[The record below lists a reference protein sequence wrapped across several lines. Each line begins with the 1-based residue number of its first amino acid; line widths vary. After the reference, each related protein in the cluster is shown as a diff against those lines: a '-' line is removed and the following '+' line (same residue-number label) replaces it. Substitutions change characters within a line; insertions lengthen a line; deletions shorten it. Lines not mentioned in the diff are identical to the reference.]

1 MLPHEQYSRR
11 TFEFRYMTASRLSMR
26 LHGIGWQYITSANYH
41 YNGLRRPDGE
51 GAIFQFTLSGQGAI
65 RYGNREYLV
74 PKHCAFLCTLPS
86 DHEYFFND
94 VCDHWEFLFIA
105 VRGDDAIHH
114 WLSLIDR
121 FGPVI
126 PFGDKLD
133 PILCISRLYS
143 TICGESNPDR
153 YDVSAQLYRFMLEM
167 ERFTDGCGEETESVQ
182 DASEPLQNAIRF
194 IQSQYASVLSLDD
207 IAAAAGL
214 SKSHFSR
221 VFLLKT
227 GIQPMHYLRKIRIEK
242 ASALLAQTPKTL
254 DTIARETGFD
264 NSKYFIRVFKALV
277 GTTPNQYRQSSGFGT
292 TRTLRIER

>member
-26 LHGIGWQYITSANYH
+26 LHGIGWQSVTSTDYH

-86 DHEYFFND
+86 DHVYFFD
-94 VCDHWEFLFIA
+94 DAFDHWEFLFIA
-105 VRGDDAIHH
+105 VRGDDAIRH

-133 PILCISRLYS
+133 PMLCVSRLYS
-143 TICGESNPDR
+143 QICGEANPDR
-153 YDVSAQLYRFMLEM
+153 YDVSAQLYRFILEM
-167 ERFTDGCGEETESVQ
+167 DRFADGYDSEPYQ
-182 DASEPLQNAIRF
+182 DGSEPLQNAIRF
-194 IQSQYASVLSLDD
+194 IQSQYASPLSLDD
-207 IAAAAGL
+207 IADVAGL

-221 VFLLKT
+221 VFLHKT
-227 GIQPMHYLRKIRIEK
+227 GIQPMQYLRKIRIEK

-254 DTIARETGFD
+254 ETIAKETGFD
-264 NSKYFIRVFKALV
+264 NSKYLIRVFKALV
-277 GTTPNQYRQSSGFGT
+277 GTTPNQYRQTSGFGV